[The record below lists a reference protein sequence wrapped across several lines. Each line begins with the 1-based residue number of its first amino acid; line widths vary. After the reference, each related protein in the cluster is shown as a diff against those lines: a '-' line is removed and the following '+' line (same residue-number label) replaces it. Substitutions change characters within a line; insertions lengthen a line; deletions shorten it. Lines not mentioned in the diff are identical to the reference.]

1 MGDVTILQT
10 YDLVVLGDHLG
21 GLAAAA
27 LLSKGGK
34 RVLLFENTE
43 DAPDGRPLEYLN
55 AICGGPDKEAGLGRF
70 FHDLG
75 LSPFGPLGD
84 DLIHFRPL
92 HPPLQVLLPGHRVN
106 IYQDRV
112 AGNWEMEREFGEVE
126 GYLKLMQQKEEIFRE
141 KLFRYRTHRL
151 ERERSRL
158 LRTAGDLSRFT
169 RFWAVRKEAES
180 ESFPSFLASLG
191 LPPGLDDIL
200 AGQAQGVFRVLPG
213 AMPWAIGLRAIQVLQ
228 GGLFQNSSGQSG
240 ILDGLKEAF
249 RRSGGEIRPLPS
261 LESVETSGAEILRL
275 ALAGGGRA
283 QTGHLVVDLPLKKA
297 AAFFRPEVVKDW
309 QKKGLDQ
316 TEEEWR
322 YGLMSM
328 KIRRDWLPECMGRY
342 LVVDPSAEGRQ
353 PLTILLA
360 LQPGEA
366 DTEEGD
372 LGMEVLGLF
381 RSEGGADEQK
391 EALWQRLENIIPFL
405 ERNLVGEVRFRRG
418 SFPCYLPRS
427 RSWRALEGYYRT
439 GRRSHAFRTRQ
450 VTFLRNEEYI
460 ATGLAEGLLTGIM
473 AVK

>member
-1 MGDVTILQT
+1 MGGVTILQT

-27 LLSKGGK
+27 LLSKSGK

-43 DAPDGRPLEYLN
+43 DAPESRPLEYLN

-84 DLIHFRPL
+84 DRIHFRPL
-92 HPPLQVLLPGHRVN
+92 LPPLQVLLPGHRVN

-126 GYLKLMQQKEEIFRE
+126 GYLKLMQQREKSFRE
-141 KLFRYRTHRL
+141 RLFRHRTHR
-151 ERERSRL
+151 RERGRSFL
-158 LRTAGDLSRFT
+158 LRSAGDLSRFT
-169 RFWAVRKEAES
+169 HFWKVRKEAES

-191 LPPGLDDIL
+191 IPPGLDDVL

-240 ILDGLKEAF
+240 ILSGLKEAF
-249 RRSGGEIRPLPS
+249 RRSGGEVRPLPS
-261 LESVETSGAEILRL
+261 LESVATSGTEVLRL
-275 ALAGGGRA
+275 ALAGGGRV
-283 QTGHLVVDLPLKKA
+283 QTEHLVVDLPLKEA
-297 AAFFRPEVVKDW
+297 ATFFRPEVVKGW
-309 QKKGLDQ
+309 KEKGLDQ

-328 KIRRDWLPECMGRY
+328 KIRRDWLPECMGKY

-353 PLTILLA
+353 ALTALLA
-360 LQPGEA
+360 LQPGAA
-366 DTEEGD
+366 DTEEGA

-381 RSEGGADEQK
+381 RSEEGEGEQK
-391 EALWQRLENIIPFL
+391 EALWQRLEKIIPFL
-405 ERNLVGEVRFRRG
+405 ERNLVDEVFFRTGR
-418 SFPCYLPRS
+418 FPCYLPRS
-427 RSWRALEGYYRT
+427 RSWRSLEDYYRT

-460 ATGLAEGLLTGIM
+460 GTGLAEGLLTGIM
-473 AVK
+473 AVE